1 MLKSPK
7 PPIELSVPEK
17 LEWDNGMVPK
27 EIKKLREVPLNET
40 WSWFMKFLEGAL
52 DLGFPVATQEKKSK
66 DSAG

>member
-1 MLKSPK
+1 MAGSIHGKSMLKSPK

-40 WSWFMKFLEGAL
+40 
-52 DLGFPVATQEKKSK
+52 
-66 DSAG
+66 